1 MKEVMVNLNK
11 IEAVKSFV
19 NQTMKYDSSLV
30 SLDLISDRYVID
42 AKSILG
48 IFSLDLTK
56 DIVLRINTEDEKLAN
71 SIINDLVD
79 YIV

>member
-1 MKEVMVNLNK
+1 MKEVMVNLNM
-11 IEAVKSFV
+11 IEKVKSFV
-19 NQTMKYDSSLV
+19 NQTMKYDSNLV
-30 SLDLISDRYVID
+30 SLDLISGRYVID

-48 IFSLDLTK
+48 IFSLDLTR
-56 DIVLRINTEDEKLAN
+56 DIVLRINTEDEKIAN

>member
-56 DIVLRINTEDEKLAN
+56 DIVLRINTEDEKIAN

>member
-1 MKEVMVNLNK
+1 MKEVMVNLNM
-11 IEAVKSFV
+11 IEKVKSFV
-19 NQTMKYDSSLV
+19 NQTMKYDSNLV
-30 SLDLISDRYVID
+30 SLDLISGRYVID

-48 IFSLDLTK
+48 IFSLDLTR
-56 DIVLRINTEDEKLAN
+56 DIILRINTEDEKLAN

>member
-11 IEAVKSFV
+11 IKAVKSFV